1 MAVTWGL
8 GDAEG
13 RPSRY
18 RGAMMFPFPAAHIS
32 AWHDD
37 LCRVLLP
44 TKVQEFLRY
53 HLSIVGYPIGQT
65 MLVPLGEGRK

>member
-18 RGAMMFPFPAAHIS
+18 RGTMMFPFPAAHIS
-32 AWHDD
+32 VWHDD
-37 LCRVLLP
+37 NCGVLLP
-44 TKVQEFLRY
+44 IKIPAPLR
-53 HLSIVGYPIGQT
+53 HRLSIVSYPFGQT
-65 MLVPLGEGRK
+65 VLIPAGEGYE